1 MKTLNPIL
9 GLRVPQVGKGTADKG
24 SGRGTSSGVV
34 GVPADAAE
42 PVEDAGEVGLADE
55 SDADSLV
62 GSADS
67 SAGSE
72 HSTAAPAPT
81 PATKGGGRGRG
92 KGRGRGVPAAA
103 AAAAPAKGRGRGRAH
118 ASLASIGSARAP
130 VWTTG
135 ATTRCDLRSMQR
147 AAVLPPSRRCLAAS
161 RCGHC
166 CPRVPSALLPRATHH
181 LHLLTTARRREQG
194 KGGTHA
200 DLLSRLLRPVKHAQ
214 RELTSGLLEP
224 LAWPLWL
231 VRVVVS
237 LLGISWSSVTR
248 VHVKIPRS
256 VVTYQVRIK
265 VALHS
270 TYVLRSLFTALTYYV
285 VTPLENRQSRQSVLR
300 RLFRSGTARR
310 SVNVGVKARV
320 RTSTILV

>member
-1 MKTLNPIL
+1 MKTLRPKL
-9 GLRVPQVGKGTADKG
+9 VLRVPQVGKGTADKG
-24 SGRGTSSGVV
+24 RGRGTSSGVV

-42 PVEDAGEVGLADE
+42 PEEEAGEVGLADE

-62 GSADS
+62 GSAADS

-72 HSTAAPAPT
+72 HSTAAPAPA

-135 ATTRCDLRSMQR
+135 ATTRYALRSMQR

-214 RELTSGLLEP
+214 RKLTSGLLEP

-285 VTPLENRQSRQSVLR
+285 VTPLENRQSRHRQGHASR
-300 RLFRSGTARR
+300 RERR
-310 SVNVGVKARV
+310 RESK
-320 RTSTILV
+320 SQDFYHIS

>member
-1 MKTLNPIL
+1 
-9 GLRVPQVGKGTADKG
+9 
-24 SGRGTSSGVV
+24 
-34 GVPADAAE
+34 
-42 PVEDAGEVGLADE
+42 
-55 SDADSLV
+55 
-62 GSADS
+62 
-67 SAGSE
+67 
-72 HSTAAPAPT
+72 
-81 PATKGGGRGRG
+81 
-92 KGRGRGVPAAA
+92 
-103 AAAAPAKGRGRGRAH
+103 
-118 ASLASIGSARAP
+118 
-130 VWTTG
+130 
-135 ATTRCDLRSMQR
+135 MQR

-285 VTPLENRQSRQSVLR
+285 VTPLENRQSRHRQSR
-300 RLFRSGTARR
+300 FSWTGA

-320 RTSTILV
+320 GTSTILVKSFV

>member
-1 MKTLNPIL
+1 MAPRRVWWASRPMQRSPRRRLGKSAWPMKVTLIHWLARQLTARLAQSTPRL
-9 GLRVPQVGKGTADKG
+9 LRRPLRPPKAAAEAGAKAEAEAFQQQQLRLLPPRAEAVAALTPLWQA
-24 SGRGTSSGVV
+24 SGRQEHQCGQ
-34 GVPADAAE
+34 
-42 PVEDAGEVGLADE
+42 PVRL
-55 SDADSLV
+55 
-62 GSADS
+62 
-67 SAGSE
+67 
-72 HSTAAPAPT
+72 P
-81 PATKGGGRGRG
+81 
-92 KGRGRGVPAAA
+92 
-103 AAAAPAKGRGRGRAH
+103 
-118 ASLASIGSARAP
+118 
-130 VWTTG
+130 
-135 ATTRCDLRSMQR
+135 
-147 AAVLPPSRRCLAAS
+147 AVLPPSRRCLAAS

-285 VTPLENRQSRQSVLR
+285 VTPLENRQSRHRQSRFSVR
-300 RLFRSGTARR
+300 VRERR
-310 SVNVGVKARV
+310 SESKSQDFYHIVKGFV
-320 RTSTILV
+320 

>member
-42 PVEDAGEVGLADE
+42 PEEEAGEVGLADE

-62 GSADS
+62 GSAADS

-72 HSTAAPAPT
+72 HSTAAPAPA

-135 ATTRCDLRSMQR
+135 ATTRCALRSMQR

-166 CPRVPSALLPRATHH
+166 CPRVPSALLPRATHQPSPAPS
-181 LHLLTTARRREQG
+181 LTTARRPRAG

-200 DLLSRLLRPVKHAQ
+200 NLLSRLLRPVKHAQ
-214 RELTSGLLEP
+214 RALTSGLLEP

-231 VRVVVS
+231 VRVT
-237 LLGISWSSVTR
+237 GRERIINMYSST
-248 VHVKIPRS
+248 H
-256 VVTYQVRIK
+256 TQ
-265 VALHS
+265 
-270 TYVLRSLFTALTYYV
+270 
-285 VTPLENRQSRQSVLR
+285 
-300 RLFRSGTARR
+300 
-310 SVNVGVKARV
+310 
-320 RTSTILV
+320 